1 MPLFRR
7 TNSDETEYKIIISR
21 SEILGKNFKLSNR
34 TIFGKIS
41 IKISNRVVGINTAL
55 HEYEGL

>member
-1 MPLFRR
+1 MPPFTR

-21 SEILGKNFKLSNR
+21 TEILGKKIKVSNR

-41 IKISNRVVGINTAL
+41 VKTSNTAVGTNTAL
-55 HEYEGL
+55 HIYE